1 MKTILIELST
11 TVEYNYDKK
20 DVEGS
25 HVELK
30 EPTAKVSHLCGDLEG
45 IIQEA
50 IAKSASMISQEMRD
64 LVKEATESNESKNKD
79 EDEDDPMDGE
89 TLLKMVAAGGGT
101 MGKMTILFKDLLKS
115 VGEIGGEKQMT
126 MPIIERLSHK
136 DLRSMMGEYL
146 ANFVYL

>member
-1 MKTILIELST
+1 METITAELT
-11 TVEYNYDKK
+11 TPVEYNYDKK

-25 HVELK
+25 HVELH
-30 EPTAKVSHLCGDLEG
+30 EPSAKVSHLCGDLEG

-64 LVKEATESNESKNKD
+64 LVKEATESNESKNED
-79 EDEDDPMDGE
+79 EDEPMDGE
-89 TLLKMVAAGGGT
+89 TLLKMVAAGGGN

-115 VGEIGGEKQMT
+115 VGKIGGEKQMT
-126 MPIIERLSHK
+126 MPMIERLSHK
-136 DLRSMMGEYL
+136 DLRSMMGKYL

>member
-1 MKTILIELST
+1 MKTIIVELST
-11 TVEYNYDKK
+11 PVEYNHDKK

-30 EPTAKVSHLCGDLEG
+30 EPNAKVSHLCGDLEG

-79 EDEDDPMDGE
+79 EDEPMDGE
-89 TLLKMVAAGGGT
+89 TLLKMVAAGGGN
-101 MGKMTILFKDLLKS
+101 MGKMTILFKDLLRS

-136 DLRSMMGEYL
+136 DFRSMMGEYL